1 MPPKLAP
8 EAPKPTL
15 NIFGNYF
22 FPETRTIICLL
33 DLNAIPYNFQ
43 HMEMFT
49 KEGRADYQSI
59 NPADQLTT
67 IIEGLKTII
76 GDP

>member
-1 MPPKLAP
+1 MPPKQAP

-49 KEGRADYQSI
+49 KEGRADY
-59 NPADQLTT
+59 
-67 IIEGLKTII
+67 
-76 GDP
+76 